1 MSEFMIVEL
10 DNRLEFGMAV
20 IDDDVLMTQDNP
32 TLCCNSNAGCTNH
45 VDCDCPRCPKS

>member
-1 MSEFMIVEL
+1 MSEFTIVEL

-20 IDDDVLMTQDNP
+20 IDNDVLDANNP
-32 TLCCNSNAGCTNH
+32 LCCGKNSGCSNE